1 MINILLMLVEKT
13 LQRCFFFLKGNPL
26 AVHNGKGG
34 LITVENESGL
44 LLALELQH

>member
-1 MINILLMLVEKT
+1 MINIFLMFVEKT
-13 LQRCFFFLKGNPL
+13 LRCFFFLKGNPL